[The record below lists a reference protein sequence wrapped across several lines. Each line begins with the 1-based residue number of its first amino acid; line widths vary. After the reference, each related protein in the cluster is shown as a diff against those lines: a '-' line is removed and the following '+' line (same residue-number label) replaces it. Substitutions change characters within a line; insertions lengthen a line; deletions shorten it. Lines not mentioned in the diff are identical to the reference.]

1 MALSPPVRDREAA
14 FWIGAAESAAR
25 KRRGTVTRSAR
36 LSSQRS
42 QERAGMENANSAR
55 IPPSD
60 GGVTVLWTAPNG
72 VRCVVTRYD
81 GTRYQLRL
89 VRDGGTIKAD
99 LFSDH
104 AEAVAASREWRR
116 QIEDVH
122 PLKADLDT

>member
-1 MALSPPVRDREAA
+1 
-14 FWIGAAESAAR
+14 
-25 KRRGTVTRSAR
+25 
-36 LSSQRS
+36 
-42 QERAGMENANSAR
+42 MENANSAR

-81 GTRYQLRL
+81 ETRYQLRS

-122 PLKADLDT
+122 PLKADLDN